1 MKLHAIL
8 PLLALT
14 LFPTA
19 SWAADQRLSDLLL
32 QIQRL
37 QQEVQQLRGQVEVQQ
52 HELDTLKRQQ
62 RDQYVDLDSRLRAQ
76 SAPSA
81 PGSAPARGAGPVEQR
96 PPAMSGSS
104 EAAGASDPRIIGSG
118 SVKPAGEKESYRA
131 AFDLLKLRKYDDAVR
146 AFEDLLARYPNGEFA
161 DNAHYWLGET
171 HYVQRDFPSALTQF
185 QRVLA
190 NYPLS
195 PKVPDSMLKIG
206 YIHYERSDWRRA
218 RTTLKDV
225 LAKFPDTTEA
235 RLAQSRLDR
244 MSRDGH

>member
-1 MKLHAIL
+1 MEFRGIL
-8 PLLALT
+8 PLLVLT
-14 LFPTA
+14 LFPMM

-37 QQEVQQLRGQVEVQQ
+37 QQEVQQLRGQVEVQR

-76 SAPSA
+76 SGASQPSA
-81 PGSAPARGAGPVEQR
+81 PGALPAEQR
-96 PPAMSGSS
+96 QPAMSAGT
-104 EAAGASDPRIIGSG
+104 EAAGSSGPRIIGSG

-171 HYVQRDFPSALTQF
+171 HYVQRDFPSSLTQF

-206 YIHYERSDWRRA
+206 YIHYERSDWQRA
-218 RTTLKDV
+218 RATLKDV
-225 LAKFPDTTEA
+225 IAKFPDTTEA

-244 MSRDGH
+244 MTRDGH